1 MKVIGVIS
9 DTHGRVHE
17 RVGELFAGVSRIL
30 HAGDVGGDD
39 VLLYLENIAPVTAVR
54 GNMDRYAGAERLPS
68 ETRVEIDRLRVL
80 VVHDGCGWLLDHD
93 AAARAGVDVLVAGHT
108 HVPATE
114 AFDGLLHLNP
124 GSASRPGSG
133 REPTVAL
140 LEAVDGRPVARIVP
154 LSGEMMW
161 AGRGGRI

>member
-1 MKVIGVIS
+1 MAIGVIS

-39 VLLYLENIAPVTAVR
+39 VLLYLETIAPVTAVR
-54 GNMDRYAGAERLPS
+54 GNMDRYDGAERLPA
-68 ETRVEIDRLRVL
+68 EARIEIDGLTAVL
-80 VVHDGCGWLLDHD
+80 VHDGFGWLGRHGG
-93 AAARAGVDVLVAGHT
+93 AARAGVDVLACGHT
-108 HVPATE
+108 HVPTTE

-124 GSASRPGSG
+124 GSASRPGAG

-140 LEAVDGRPVARIVP
+140 LEVVDGRPVARIEP
-154 LSGEMMW
+154 LWKES
-161 AGRGGRI
+161 ARG